1 MWDLYA
7 KAEAKPLWRL
17 LAEMDPDRLAEII
30 DYRFI
35 SDVLTR
41 DEAVAILRR
50 QHTGWQ
56 QRLLQ
61 LEREGYPAYT
71 TSVGWYGLSDEKIR
85 QLCRKTIADG

>member
-1 MWDLYA
+1 VWDFYA

-41 DEAVAILRR
+41 AEAVAILRR

>member
-41 DEAVAILRR
+41 GEAVAILRR
-50 QHTGWQ
+50 QRTGWQ

-61 LEREGYPAYT
+61 LEREGSPAYT

-85 QLCRKTIADG
+85 QLCCKTIADG

>member
-1 MWDLYA
+1 VWDLYA

-50 QHTGWQ
+50 QRTGWQ
-56 QRLLQ
+56 
-61 LEREGYPAYT
+61 
-71 TSVGWYGLSDEKIR
+71 
-85 QLCRKTIADG
+85 